1 MTAYDVIIV
10 GGGPVGLGLAIDLG
24 QLGVRILVLERNRA
38 PSPIPKGQNLTQRTL
53 EHFHFWSIEDEL
65 RAAQPIPATYGVG
78 GITAYRSLLGGIYYD
93 WLQRDLVG
101 EYYYTANGRLP
112 QYETERVLRERISAL
127 PSVTLMTGACVT
139 TIRQNAECVEVGV
152 LIGDE
157 QTAVSFSASYAVG
170 CDGSHSVVRN
180 QCGIT
185 QTQDD
190 HNKLMALV
198 LFSSSELNERLGV
211 FPGKS
216 YFNVLHP
223 ALEGYWQ
230 FFGRVNLEGSFFFH
244 APVDAAARNPNFDF
258 TTMLQQAIGA
268 PCALEV
274 RHASF
279 WDLRFSI
286 ADSYRKGRVFIAGD
300 AAHSHPPY
308 GGYGINTG
316 FEDARNL
323 GWKLAARLSGWGSEH
338 LLDSYDLERRP
349 VFESTSRDFIAAAIE
364 RDRDFLASFS
374 PERDAVEFQRIWQER
389 ASGSRSEV
397 DCFEP
402 NYEGSPVIACVGDAP
417 PSARGSHSHKARAGH
432 HLSPGWLQADRNI
445 YAELGSHFTLLTVDP
460 AEASGWTAAAHSLG
474 VPLKTVVGHIEA
486 YQAEHILIRPD
497 QFVAWSGNGRCSPMA
512 TLVHA
517 IGAVDQSPERS
528 SIQSGEGIVA

>member
-24 QLGVRILVLERNRA
+24 QLGVRILVLERNLI

-65 RAAQPIPATYGVG
+65 RAAQPIPASYGVG
-78 GITAYRSLLGGIYYD
+78 GITAYRSLLGGIHYD

-127 PSVTLMTGACVT
+127 PSVTLMTSARVT
-139 TIRQNAECVEVGV
+139 AIRQDAESVEVDAIV
-152 LIGDE
+152 GDA
-157 QTAVSFSASYAVG
+157 QAAVSFSASYAVG

-190 HNKLMALV
+190 RNKLMALV
-198 LFSSSELNERLGV
+198 LFSSSELSERLGA

-216 YFNVLHP
+216 YFNVLNP

-244 APVDAAARNPNFDF
+244 APVAVDARNPDFDF
-258 TTMLQQAIGA
+258 TAMLQQAIGA

-274 RHASF
+274 HHASC
-279 WDLRFSI
+279 WGLRFSI
-286 ADSYRKGRVFIAGD
+286 ADRYRKGRVFIAGD

-323 GWKLAARLSGWGSEH
+323 GWKLAARLAGWGTDD

-349 VFESTSRDFIAAAIE
+349 VFESTSRDFIAASIE
-364 RDRDFLASFS
+364 RDREFLASFS
-374 PERDAVEFQRIWQER
+374 PERDAAEFQRVWQER
-389 ASGSRSEV
+389 AHASRGEV
-397 DCFEP
+397 DRFEP
-402 NYEGSPVIACVGDAP
+402 NYEGSPVIASAGDGP
-417 PSARGSHSHKARAGH
+417 PSARGSHSHEARAGH

-445 YAELGSHFTLLTVDP
+445 YAELGPHFTLLTVDP

-497 QFVAWSGNGRCSPMA
+497 QFVAWSGKGQCTPMA
-512 TLVHA
+512 TLKRA
-517 IGAVDQSPERS
+517 IGALDRNVERS
-528 SIQSGEGIVA
+528 PIQIDEGIIA